1 MKLLTAILKPGKLND
16 VKAALPEIGLKGMTV
31 SEASGVGRQLGR
43 TEVYRGAEYAVNLI
57 AKVRLEVIVN
67 NDEVEKVVST
77 IVNTAK
83 TGTIGDGKVWVTPIE
98 DIVRVRT
105 GERGIEAI

>member
-1 MKLLTAILKPGKLND
+1 MKLITAILKPGKLD
-16 VKAALPEIGLKGMTV
+16 EVKAALQEIGLKGMTV

-57 AKVRLEVIVN
+57 PKVRLEVIVN
-67 NDEVEKVVST
+67 NDEVERVVST

-83 TGTIGDGKVWVTPIE
+83 SGTIGDGKVWVTPIE

-105 GERGIEAI
+105 GERGLDAI